1 MRRLRMP
8 AVLVVVL
15 ALVAL
20 LLGACSNDGDGA
32 QAAGP
37 QASPDQSGL
46 PLVTFTRAD
55 AGTEVMRVEVADR
68 DELRFCGLMHRLS
81 MPEDQGMLFTFDAD
95 VSGPFWNRNTFIPL
109 TLAWI
114 AEGGEIVDITDLPNV
129 RPEDNPQENVFVGPR
144 ASYRYVI
151 EANQGWFDRHGVR
164 IGDRVAISEAV
175 QRGSEGAVSICREKG
190 L

>member
-1 MRRLRMP
+1 MRRSRLP
-8 AVLVVVL
+8 AVLLVL
-15 ALVAL
+15 LVL
-20 LLGACSNDGDGA
+20 VLGACSSDGDGA
-32 QAAGP
+32 HAADP
-37 QASPDQSGL
+37 EPAAEASSL

-55 AGTEVMRVEVADR
+55 ASTATMHVEVADR
-68 DELRFCGLMHRLS
+68 DELRFCGLMHRLT
-81 MPEDQGMLFTFDAD
+81 MPEDQGMLFTFEAD

-114 AEGGEIVDITDLPNV
+114 AESGEIVDITDLPNV
-129 RPEDNPQENVFVGPR
+129 RPEDDPQENVFVGPS

-151 EANQGWFDRHGVR
+151 EANQGWFDRHSVR
-164 IGDRVAISEAV
+164 IGDRVDLSVAL